1 MNFSIIL
8 APFALLLASI
18 FAYSAYSAYQLKKA
32 GELPPVDSPLGGG
45 VDMRIGGNI
54 VNTLMALSMA
64 IFGLLYQ
71 NPEQISSPD
80 RGNLTG
86 GSIAF
91 ACLFLVFALGA
102 LGLTIHHI
110 RHWQDIVNEQAP
122 SFLSSL
128 VPPGKANAYFQVASS
143 GGAFLMGLFL
153 AYAALGMGMESEP

>member
-1 MNFSIIL
+1 MSFSIIL

-32 GELPPVDSPLGGG
+32 GKLPPADSPLGGG

-54 VNTLMALSMA
+54 LNTLMAFGMG

-80 RGNLTG
+80 WSNLAG
-86 GSIAF
+86 GSITF
-91 ACLFLVFALGA
+91 ACLFLIFALVA
-102 LGLTIHHI
+102 LVQTIHHI
-110 RHWQDIVNEQAP
+110 RHWQDIVNDQAP

-143 GGAFLMGLFL
+143 AGAFLMGLLL
-153 AYAALGMGMESEP
+153 AYVALGMGMGS